1 MQFRTEIP
9 IHNNKYPID
18 YNSKI
23 MSIGS
28 CFAVNMAQ
36 KLDFK
41 FQNSCNLWDFVSSLA
56 IENSYFASENKLQKK
71 MYFFITN
78 AGIVLMYIIVMLI
91 KTIYYITGM
100 RLLQQQSDK

>member
-36 KLDFK
+36 KLIVLNFK
-41 FQNSCNLWDFVSSLA
+41 TVVTFGILFHPLA
-56 IENSYFASENKLQKK
+56 IENSYFCCFRK
-71 MYFFITN
+71 
-78 AGIVLMYIIVMLI
+78 
-91 KTIYYITGM
+91 
-100 RLLQQQSDK
+100 